1 MAEYLRVFAHA
12 GIFLLFNEERG
23 AAMRGRNAAGDAK
36 PATFL
41 NVRIA
46 LGHGY
51 PMIGR
56 RCDDAEEFCAR

>member
-1 MAEYLRVFAHA
+1 VAEYLRVFAHA

-23 AAMRGRNAAGDAK
+23 AAMRGRNGAGDAK

-46 LGHGY
+46 LRHGY
-51 PMIGR
+51 QPGR
-56 RCDDAEEFCAR
+56 RCDYAKEFCPW

>member
-1 MAEYLRVFAHA
+1 VAEYLRVFSHA

-46 LGHGY
+46 LRDGY
-51 PMIGR
+51 HLPGR
-56 RCDDAEEFCAR
+56 RCDHAEEFFPW